1 MWPHR
6 VVAHDDFMF
15 TDYEFSRGLVID
27 RQQQLRETARQ
38 HRLAGL
44 GRRAQRAEAKANAK
58 AAADQ
63 ADSRVH
69 YLPARVWRTGDGETR
84 AAS

>member
-1 MWPHR
+1 MRPHR
-6 VVAHDDFMF
+6 VVAHDDVMF
-15 TDYEFSRGLVID
+15 TDYEFSRGLVLD

-63 ADSRVH
+63 AVSSVR
-69 YLPARVWRTGDGETR
+69 YLPARAWRTDGGETR